1 MIRVPRSAV
10 GPLTMTLAADEAAA
24 IEVSRLDSA
33 AQTFA
38 SPKIMFGS
46 DSTSHISVY
55 RRD

>member
-1 MIRVPRSAV
+1 
-10 GPLTMTLAADEAAA
+10 MTLAADEAAT
-24 IEVSRLDSA
+24 IEVSNLDSA

-46 DSTSHISVY
+46 DSPSHISVY